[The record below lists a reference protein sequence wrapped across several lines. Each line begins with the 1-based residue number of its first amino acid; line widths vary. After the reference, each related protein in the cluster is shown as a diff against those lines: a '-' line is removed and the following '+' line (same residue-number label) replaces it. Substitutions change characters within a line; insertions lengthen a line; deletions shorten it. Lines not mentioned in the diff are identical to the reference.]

1 MKMNMTF
8 SNFINDE
15 SGATAIEYGLIGALI
30 AVGLIVGARALGGSL
45 NDLFGDVDGEL
56 AEAFDVSE

>member
-1 MKMNMTF
+1 MGSEMC
-8 SNFINDE
+8 IRDR
-15 SGATAIEYGLIGALI
+15 ALI